1 MIVLDLK
8 VKIKGL
14 INKRESRKPVRVGNN
29 KNDKEDE
36 KDFNDGNGFAWP
48 TTTSTKSISNM

>member
-1 MIVLDLK
+1 MLDLK